1 MIRVLVTGA
10 RGQVGTELARELGAR
25 CELTAVDRSTL
36 DLSDGEAI
44 RRRVR
49 EIAPQVIVNAGA
61 YTAVDKAESE
71 PELAQAVNGVAPGI
85 LAEEARASGALLVHF
100 STDYVFDGSKA
111 GPYVEGDP
119 VAPLSVYGRT
129 KLAGEQA
136 ITASGCAH
144 LVLRTSWVYGPHGK
158 NFMLTMLR
166 LAKDRPE
173 LRVVADQR
181 GTPNSSRE
189 LARFVAHV
197 LARGE
202 ALVNEGALDR
212 ARRAS
217 GIYHAS
223 ATGAITWHG
232 FAQAIF
238 EGWARRAGPAFR
250 IPSVVPI
257 TTAEYPT
264 PARRPANSVLAAQR
278 FATVFG
284 IELPDWRA
292 GLEEALDEAGVR
304 VSSS

>member
-1 MIRVLVTGA
+1 VTRVLVTGA
-10 RGQVGTELARELGAR
+10 RGQVGTELARELGDR
-25 CELTAVDRSTL
+25 CDLIAVDRTTL
-36 DLSDGEAI
+36 DLADAAAI

-49 EIAPQVIVNAGA
+49 EIAPAVIVNAGA
-61 YTAVDKAESE
+61 YTAVDRAESE
-71 PELAQAVNGVAPGI
+71 PDLAHAVNGIAPGV

-111 GPYVEGDP
+111 DAYVESDP

-144 LVLRTSWVYGPHGK
+144 LTLRTSWVYGPHGK

-166 LAKDRPE
+166 LGQERPE

-181 GTPNSSRE
+181 GTPNSSRQ
-189 LARFVAHV
+189 LARFVAHL
-197 LARGE
+197 LARGADE
-202 ALVNEGALDR
+202 VNESAIDH
-212 ARRAS
+212 AKRAS

-223 ATGAITWHG
+223 AAGAVSWHG

-238 EGWARRAGPAFR
+238 EGWARRAGAAFR

-264 PARRPANSVLAAQR
+264 PARRPANSVLAANR
-278 FATVFG
+278 FATVFHL
-284 IELPDWRA
+284 ELPAWRA
-292 GLEEALDEAGVR
+292 GLDEALDQVFESVKQT
-304 VSSS
+304 